1 MNKIPTL
8 HRYNVR
14 LTLLAVVL
22 MTALGFA
29 HARQVVEAIVAIVND
44 EVITLSRYKEEYNRM
59 YESLRAQVP
68 EEQFGEIWQ
77 QRREALLEEM
87 ITSMLLLQEARGKGI
102 NVAEQMKLTIDN
114 IKQENN
120 LESDAALIRA
130 LQDQGLNFEAWKAR
144 LEEDILRQGVIYSE
158 VRSSLVF
165 DDSDIV
171 EYYNTH
177 PEEFTDPLEY
187 SLKAVFV
194 SKEGRSAEEAEARK
208 KEITDLLTEGSEM
221 AALAAEYSEGPEKES
236 GGDLG
241 SFKTGELAENL
252 ESQVKD
258 LQQGQLTDWID
269 VGTGWYLI
277 QLSERKEP
285 KLNTF
290 EESREAIQE
299 SLYRQAEA
307 GKLEEFIVNLKESSY
322 IKILMENPHE
332 TIR

>member
-1 MNKIPTL
+1 M
-8 HRYNVR
+8 R
-14 LTLLAVVL
+14 LTVLAAVL
-22 MTALGFA
+22 IAGLGQVY
-29 HARQVVEAIVAIVND
+29 ARQVVEAIVAVVND
-44 EVITLSRYKEEYNRM
+44 EVITLSEYRSEYNGL

-68 EEQFGEIWQ
+68 EDQFGELWQ
-77 QRREALLEEM
+77 QRREALLDQM
-87 ITSMLLLQEARGKGI
+87 ITSMLLLQEARRKGI
-102 NVAEQMKLTIDN
+102 NVAEQLRMTIDN
-114 IKQENN
+114 IKTENN
-120 LESDAALIRA
+120 LESDARLIQA
-130 LQDQGLNFEAWKAR
+130 LQAQGLDFEVWKSR

-187 SLKAVFV
+187 TLKAVFV
-194 SKEGRSAEEAEARK
+194 SKEGRSAEEAESRR
-208 KEITDLLTEGSEM
+208 KEISDKLAEGSEM
-221 AALAAEYSEGPEKES
+221 AAVVEEYSEGPEKES

-241 SFKTGELAENL
+241 SFKTGELAANL

-258 LQQGQLTDWID
+258 LQQGQLSDWID

-277 QLSERKEP
+277 QLTERKEP
-285 KLNTF
+285 RLNSF

-299 SLYRQAEA
+299 RLYQQAEQ
-307 GKLEEFIVNLKESSY
+307 GKLEEFITKLKETSF
-322 IKILMENPHE
+322 IKIMMENPHE